1 MRGKKHKR
9 RPQGRVYRER
19 SSPEKGARD
28 KPILALLKVDDD
40 GSFSEEEINRFM
52 RELGLPETKD

>member
-28 KPILALLKVDDD
+28 KPILALLKVDP
-40 GSFSEEEINRFM
+40 GKGVSEEEFRLFM